1 MNGLLQKLSFRRSA
15 EATRV
20 VTVPPMDGALKPNQ
34 YLDDAQVVT
43 RQERPDNLVRDSDR
57 LLFSS
62 GPILNA
68 QKRDAAT
75 ELVTQVARFDS
86 EITALASDGA
96 GGYAVGLDC
105 GEIRFGGAL
114 GGVRTI
120 KPNAPLAPTALAF
133 GPSGQVYV
141 CSGSATN
148 RPSDWK
154 RDLAERN
161 ASGSVWSFDLSSGR
175 GVSLADGLA
184 FPYGI
189 APTADGEALLVAES
203 WRHRLL
209 LIGTWPSTK
218 GGGQKTVLD
227 DLPGYPAR
235 IALAPGGYWLAIFAP
250 RGQLIEFVLRED
262 EYRRRMMETIAPEFW
277 MVPALSSGRSFRE
290 PLQLGAIRT
299 MGALK
304 AWAPTRSYGL
314 LVHLDDRFQPTG
326 SAHSRANG
334 SRHGVTS
341 CLQWDDQVLAASK
354 GGNLILSLD
363 VDRFMGD

>member
-1 MNGLLQKLSFRRSA
+1 MSGLLRKLSFRRGA

-34 YLDDAQVVT
+34 FLDDAQVVAH
-43 RQERPDNLVRDSDR
+43 QERPDNLTRDGDQ

-68 QKRDAAT
+68 LTIDAA
-75 ELVTQVARFDS
+75 ESAKEVARFDS

-96 GGYAVGLDC
+96 GGYAVGLDG

-120 KPNAPLAPTALAF
+120 KPDPPLAPTALVF
-133 GPSGQVYV
+133 GASGQLYV

-154 RDLAERN
+154 RDLVERN

-175 GVSLADGLA
+175 GACLADGLA

-203 WRHRLL
+203 WRHRLV
-209 LIGTWPSTK
+209 LIGARPFPK
-218 GGGQKTVLD
+218 NGGQKIVLD

-235 IALAPGGYWLAIFAP
+235 LAPAPGGYWLAIFAP
-250 RGQLIEFVLRED
+250 RGQLIELVLRES
-262 EYRRRMMETIAPEFW
+262 EYRRRMMETIEPEFW
-277 MVPALSSGRSFRE
+277 MVPALSSGRSFLE

-314 LVHLDDRFQPTG
+314 LVHLDDRFRPTG

-341 CLQWDDQVLAASK
+341 CLQWGDHVLAASK

-363 VDRFMGD
+363 VDRFIGD